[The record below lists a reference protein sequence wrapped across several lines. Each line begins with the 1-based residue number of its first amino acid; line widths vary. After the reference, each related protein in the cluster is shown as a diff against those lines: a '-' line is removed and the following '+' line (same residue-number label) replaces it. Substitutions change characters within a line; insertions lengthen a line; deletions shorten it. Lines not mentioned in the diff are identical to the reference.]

1 MAINQDT
8 KINISRTTDN
18 YIMVFPGWIDPK
30 TCKKTCAELKKV
42 DWKLHTFYN
51 NVDDKY
57 QSYEKELSV
66 FFDSVS
72 TKKFLMERTYEAIY
86 KYIETLQMPWFNT
99 WKGFTEIRFNRY
111 LPGTQMALHCDHIH
125 SMFDGNLKGI
135 PTLSI
140 VGNLNDNY
148 TGAEFEMFGEV
159 IPLGLGDLMI
169 FPSNFM
175 YPHKVKEGIKG
186 TRYSFVSWVY

>member
-1 MAINQDT
+1 
-8 KINISRTTDN
+8 
-18 YIMVFPGWIDPK
+18 
-30 TCKKTCAELKKV
+30 
-42 DWKLHTFYN
+42 
-51 NVDDKY
+51 
-57 QSYEKELSV
+57 
-66 FFDSVS
+66 
-72 TKKFLMERTYEAIY
+72 
-86 KYIETLQMPWFNT
+86 
-99 WKGFTEIRFNRY
+99 
-111 LPGTQMALHCDHIH
+111 
-125 SMFDGNLKGI
+125 
-135 PTLSI
+135 